1 MNNEFEREFYKA
13 LVDNETV
20 SKPLLPK
27 LKRAIKRQN
36 SNFIEDVLKHNFKDS
51 NKTMEQAANDYA
63 KSFAREV
70 NISKTN
76 KIEFSKRILRTDLKE
91 SKIIEPEQSFG
102 KLPVVELVDPVELKN
117 DRFILDEFSNIR
129 PQAREPK
136 PTQSPKP
143 TTKIQDNDDFE
154 F

>member
-1 MNNEFEREFYKA
+1 MNNEFEQEFYKA
-13 LVDNETV
+13 LVDNKTV

-102 KLPVVELVDPVELKN
+102 KLPVVELVDPVEPKN
-117 DRFILDEFSNIR
+117 DRFILDELSNLR

-136 PTQSPKP
+136 PTQSQKP
-143 TTKIQDNDDFE
+143 IPKIQDNDDFE

>member
-117 DRFILDEFSNIR
+117 DRFILDELSNIR